1 MKQVDMEWSANA
13 AMETFFRLHGF
24 CTALNFPALAAGSHI
39 PTLQRKQVIKHTAA
53 RRLVSFHI
61 GRASAKI
68 SVARD
73 CKGDSSL
80 KVI

>member
-1 MKQVDMEWSANA
+1 MKQVDMEWSTNA
-13 AMETFFRLHGF
+13 AMEKLHGF

-39 PTLQRKQVIKHTAA
+39 STLQRKQFIKRTAA

-61 GRASAKI
+61 GRASAKV
-68 SVARD
+68 SLARD

>member
-1 MKQVDMEWSANA
+1 MVCQRCHGNFLS
-13 AMETFFRLHGF
+13 TPRFLHSIELPGLG
-24 CTALNFPALAAGSHI
+24 CRVAYLT
-39 PTLQRKQVIKHTAA
+39 TLQRKQVIKHTAA

-61 GRASAKI
+61 GRACAKVI
-68 SVARD
+68 VARD